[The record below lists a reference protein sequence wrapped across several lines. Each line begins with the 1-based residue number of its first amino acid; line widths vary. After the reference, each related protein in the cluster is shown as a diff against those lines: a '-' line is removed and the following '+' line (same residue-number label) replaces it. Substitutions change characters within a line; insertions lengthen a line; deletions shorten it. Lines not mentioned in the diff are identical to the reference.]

1 MTGPLAGSW
10 RVFRFILTGRMFPA
24 RVVAS
29 FSHHSI
35 EPISISFKRGFAAV
49 HHAFMMH
56 CGIVLPIAK

>member
-1 MTGPLAGSW
+1 
-10 RVFRFILTGRMFPA
+10 MFSA

-56 CGIVLPIAK
+56 CSIVFTDR